1 MPYRRAETYRT
12 NPEHMICASDNIK
25 LQYTSAEGEFCQ
37 RCAADQKVDS
47 VRGVE
52 EEQVV
57 SDHRGQEQQQP
68 QSRREADVRTK
79 PKQIKH

>member
-1 MPYRRAETYRT
+1 MPDRRAETYRI
-12 NPEHMICASDNIK
+12 NLERKIGASDNIK
-25 LQYTSAEGEFCQ
+25 LKCTSSEDEFCQ
-37 RCAADQKVDS
+37 RCAAEEKVES

-57 SDHRGQEQQQP
+57 SDHRGQEQEQP
-68 QSRREADVRTK
+68 QSRREEDVRTK